1 MATIPDEIAVATEA
15 GDVSTVQR
23 WLESGGDPN
32 KNLPSVNSRGF
43 YPEFRLLLI
52 ATARD
57 HRTIVSA
64 LLEHGADVNYVFT
77 YPSYT
82 ALGGDGETA
91 LTLAANRD
99 DLDLARLLLENGAAS
114 SAITNRALDRPR
126 FLRMFLVAGGD
137 ASAPT
142 ISAKIPEEFVRRRLE
157 YYQHEPI
164 FQNQAAKY
172 AELLHILEGVRR
184 AGSYKVYVLQ
194 EYKELLR
201 LRSLLARKR
210 ASLGP
215 ATPEV
220 VARLFGGR
228 ADPAAAFRRATRRR
242 RPPPPRSA
250 GVPDPAFWLVM
261 EYWRLGDWR
270 HP

>member
-57 HRTIVSA
+57 HRAIVSA

-126 FLRMFLVAGGD
+126 FLRMFCLLYTSPSPRDQRGSRMPS
-137 ASAPT
+137 SA
-142 ISAKIPEEFVRRRLE
+142 
-157 YYQHEPI
+157 
-164 FQNQAAKY
+164 
-172 AELLHILEGVRR
+172 
-184 AGSYKVYVLQ
+184 
-194 EYKELLR
+194 
-201 LRSLLARKR
+201 
-210 ASLGP
+210 
-215 ATPEV
+215 
-220 VARLFGGR
+220 
-228 ADPAAAFRRATRRR
+228 
-242 RPPPPRSA
+242 
-250 GVPDPAFWLVM
+250 
-261 EYWRLGDWR
+261 
-270 HP
+270 

>member
-32 KNLPSVNSRGF
+32 QNLASGNSRGF

-57 HRTIVSA
+57 HRAIVSA

-91 LTLAANRD
+91 LTLAANRSE
-99 DLDLARLLLENGAAS
+99 LDLARLLLENGAAS
-114 SAITNRALDRPR
+114 SAITDRALDRPR
-126 FLRMFLVAGGD
+126 LLRMFLVAGGD

-142 ISAKIPEEFVRRRLE
+142 ISGKNPEQYVR
-157 YYQHEPI
+157 
-164 FQNQAAKY
+164 
-172 AELLHILEGVRR
+172 
-184 AGSYKVYVLQ
+184 
-194 EYKELLR
+194 
-201 LRSLLARKR
+201 
-210 ASLGP
+210 
-215 ATPEV
+215 
-220 VARLFGGR
+220 
-228 ADPAAAFRRATRRR
+228 
-242 RPPPPRSA
+242 
-250 GVPDPAFWLVM
+250 
-261 EYWRLGDWR
+261 
-270 HP
+270 

>member
-32 KNLPSVNSRGF
+32 QNLPSVNSRGF

-57 HRTIVSA
+57 HRAIVSA

-91 LTLAANRD
+91 LTLAAKLN
-99 DLDLARLLLENGAAS
+99 DLDLARLLLEHGAAS
-114 SAITNRALDRPR
+114 SAITHHALDRPR

-142 ISAKIPEEFVRRRLE
+142 ISGRNPEQYVRRRSE

-172 AELLHILEGVRR
+172 AELLHILEGTRL
-184 AGSYKVYVLQ
+184 AGSYKQYVLRDF
-194 EYKELLR
+194 KELLR
-201 LRSLLARKR
+201 TRSLLARGR
-210 ASLGP
+210 ASFGP

-220 VARLFGGR
+220 IARLFGGR
-228 ADPAAAFRRATRRR
+228 ADPAASRRATRRR

-250 GVPDPAFWLVM
+250 GVPGPVFWKVM